1 MNYLLEEDGFF
12 CKIDLKDACF
22 SLLLCISLKKV
33 CKIRMVEKS
42 LRVSLPL
49 FWIRTWT
56 QDFFKNYLGIHGSNE
71 VVEHLPS
78 DIYRQYFSD
87 GKDRGNFK

>member
-1 MNYLLEEDGFF
+1 MKYLFEEDGFL
-12 CKIDLKDACF
+12 CKIDLKDAYF

-33 CKIRMVEKS
+33 CKIRMVGKS

-49 FWIRTWT
+49 FWIRTCA
-56 QDFFKNYLGIHGSNE
+56 QNFFKKYLGIHGSNE

-78 DIYRQYFSD
+78 DIYRQYSSD